1 MICLSMTPFAVPQPA
16 FSWWRNLFFLWSPL
30 LELFAASEAWA
41 FSEVWAVFWE
51 SLRKCSPLC
60 VYPGRHP
67 PWEPRPASETWAP
80 FPAACLATI
89 NQAVQIACFV
99 IKSAS
104 ADVCVISCC
113 LPRLFQAVTWSRA
126 FSGCPGCWGISC
138 VIKAMGK
145 GAGFCS
151 SALCE
156 GQAAGCSG
164 FSKGNKVPRLLWG
177 SRIPCSCMNQHFVR
191 RKQSLCVSLAP
202 REISTDFSEVTNELA
217 LGLLTSGSLFWG
229 KGWEII
235 KSWRKMMHLSYLL
248 EINLGR
254 GKNLGWQ
261 QFYH

>member
-1 MICLSMTPFAVPQPA
+1 MICLSVTPFAAPSQLSADGEISSFSVPTA
-16 FSWWRNLFFLWSPL
+16 R
-30 LELFAASEAWA
+30 AACCIWGMSLQWGLGSVLGVSEEML
-41 FSEVWAVFWE
+41 S
-51 SLRKCSPLC
+51 LC

-80 FPAACLATI
+80 FPAACSATI

-126 FSGCPGCWGISC
+126 FSGCPGCWGISS

-254 GKNLGWQ
+254 EKT
-261 QFYH
+261 